1 MNGIAICIEWIRIGR
16 DGMDNC
22 CFLYMYS
29 CVASDFEMQDNLETT
44 GFLLSPVSVFKR
56 HVGWIY
62 AVRFC
67 ALPNKAELP
76 QSSHWLVTSLCSLA
90 NQWIWAYFF
99 PIDCKHD
106 EQPWEIIGLWV
117 FPNIFRLNS
126 QSVAVLVH
134 WKRQNVP
141 WQRWN
146 WGRRGDQNPELAGDS
161 HFLSGFLVIL
171 RWIIIRN
178 SAKACFSMF
187 FSSFCSSIF
196 FFSLV
201 FQK

>member
-1 MNGIAICIEWIRIGR
+1 MN
-16 DGMDNC
+16 
-22 CFLYMYS
+22 
-29 CVASDFEMQDNLETT
+29 
-44 GFLLSPVSVFKR
+44 LS
-56 HVGWIY
+56 I
-62 AVRFC
+62 
-67 ALPNKAELP
+67 
-76 QSSHWLVTSLCSLA
+76 
-90 NQWIWAYFF
+90 FF
-99 PIDCKHD
+99 SIDCKHD
-106 EQPWEIIGLWV
+106 EQPWEIIGLGV

-141 WQRWN
+141 WQGWN

-187 FSSFCSSIF
+187 FSCFCSSIF
-196 FFSLV
+196 FFSGFSEIALSSFCWGV
-201 FQK
+201 SLFVKKTRNCFWPGKKISFNWFCCRALSGSVQF